1 MTNEQMVKC
10 IRDGESRLL
19 EKLIDRNQGMIH
31 KTIKNYMG
39 YVDIDKAVDY
49 EDLYQAAVL
58 GIIEAVPEWETS
70 RGMFMTLA
78 TFYMRR
84 SIRRALGI
92 ATSKRTVDSMPTVS
106 LFAPIN
112 ELDDISLVDTIAD
125 TSAVD
130 PVEEAELSDMRR
142 IVREAVESLPESQY
156 MAIQHWINGGDPLG
170 TSREQLA
177 AKKSLRKNKA
187 LIKMWEMCK
196 SVPYHHIGYKTYKTT
211 FTSTVEAA
219 AIYREEWWERINA
232 LIDEPDGDLD
242 VKAYKL
248 STVAG

>member
-1 MTNEQMVKC
+1 MTNEQLVRR

-19 EKLIDRNQGMIH
+19 ETLVENNHGMINRIV
-31 KTIKNYMG
+31 KG
-39 YVDIDKAVDY
+39 YGAHVEINKAVDY
-49 EDLYQAAVL
+49 DDLYQSAVVGL
-58 GIIEAVPEWETS
+58 LEAVPGWDPS
-70 RGMFMTLA
+70 RGAFMTFA
-78 TFYMRR
+78 VYYIRK
-84 SIRRALGI
+84 SIRQTLGV

-106 LFAPIN
+106 LYAPIN
-112 ELDDISLVDTIAD
+112 ELDDIFLVDTIAD

-130 PVEEAELSDMRR
+130 PAEEAELSDMRR

-156 MAIQHWINGGDPLG
+156 IAIQHWINGGDPLG

-219 AIYREEWWERINA
+219 AIYREEWWERMNA
-232 LIDEPDGDLD
+232 LIDAPDGDLD
-242 VKAYKL
+242 VKVYKL
-248 STVAG
+248 STVAV